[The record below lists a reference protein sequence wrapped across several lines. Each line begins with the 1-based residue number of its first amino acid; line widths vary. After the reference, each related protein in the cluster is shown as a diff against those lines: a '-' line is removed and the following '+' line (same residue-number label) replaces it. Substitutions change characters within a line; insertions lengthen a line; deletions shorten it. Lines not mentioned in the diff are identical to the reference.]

1 MNKIKTLYDM
11 VQTMR
16 NQKTFEGTVQFEVA
30 KDGNSMFKA
39 DNAFERNM
47 QTGISKMKSKTEVD
61 RNGFKMKNESEFETN
76 GQHEHNCCHM
86 QGKHSNMFF
95 GNGFRK
101 SHGIDG
107 EERQGRRGMK
117 DRWRIVAMALDI
129 LNKLEV
135 EKLEEGMKS
144 LELRVTFNDLPKD
157 LQEQMKNGLFHSRQV
172 ESEEHMKAI
181 KDIKS
186 LEDIK
191 VHVSGTIK
199 SNNCIDQL
207 NIELD
212 GQYLDDKDQKHEI
225 QVNGKLQLK

>member
-1 MNKIKTLYDM
+1 MNKIKILYDV

-16 NQKTFEGTVQFEVA
+16 KQETFEGTVQFEVA
-30 KDGNSMFKA
+30 KDSKSMFKG
-39 DNAFERNM
+39 DNVFERNM
-47 QTGISKMKSKTEVD
+47 QTGISKIKSKTEVD
-61 RNGFKMKNESEFETN
+61 RDGFKMKNESELEMN
-76 GQHEHNCCHM
+76 GQHEHDFGHM
-86 QGKHSNMFF
+86 QGRHPSMSF
-95 GNGFRK
+95 GNGFRR

-117 DRWRIVAMALDI
+117 DRWQMVAMALDM

-135 EKLEEGMKS
+135 EKIEEEMKF
-144 LELRVTFNDLPKD
+144 LELRIRFMDLPKD
-157 LQEQMKNGLFHSRQV
+157 LQKQMKNRLFLCKQV
-172 ESEEHMKAI
+172 ESHEHMKAI

-191 VHVSGTIK
+191 VHVSSTIK

-212 GQYLDDKDQKHEI
+212 GQYLDNEDQKHEI
-225 QVNGKLQLK
+225 YVNGELQMK